1 MRVLTHRL
9 NSVLENLDRV
19 LEIPV
24 VKDLAQEVDIGAD
37 DWLLLEEVVF
47 LELDAVGDAGLVV
60 LLDDFGAFFDDMRD
74 VLDDE
79 VEIGKGFS
87 ELHAAVADVASNLYE
102 VS

>member
-9 NSVLENLDRV
+9 NSVLEDLDGV
-19 LEIPV
+19 LKIPV
-24 VKDLAQEVDIGAD
+24 VEDLAQEVDIRAD

-60 LLDDFGAFFDDMRD
+60 LLDDFGAFFNDVGD

-79 VEIGKGFS
+79 VEIGEG
-87 ELHAAVADVASNLYE
+87 LC
-102 VS
+102 